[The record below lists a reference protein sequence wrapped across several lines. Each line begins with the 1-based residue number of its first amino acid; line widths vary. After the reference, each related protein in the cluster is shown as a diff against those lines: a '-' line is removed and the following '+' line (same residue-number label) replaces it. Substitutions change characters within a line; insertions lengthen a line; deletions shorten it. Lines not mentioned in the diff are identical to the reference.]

1 MAPKSGVIQIFQDAR
16 HVVNFIKHSILQKDA
31 DDNDPMLFI
40 DATMIAAT
48 SSSKSKSH
56 CGTHCDKISY
66 VLKNRAASKIEEV
79 VRRCHEFYECHANY
93 ESSATRTKRATV
105 VLLDK
110 TGGNQAVTIAAILMA
125 YFKSCN
131 VSRRIRHVHK
141 AHWPCNGLC
150 STCNKSDKSGDCFK
164 LLQRAVGALKYGAS
178 TSK

>member
-1 MAPKSGVIQIFQDAR
+1 MAPKSGVIPIFQDAR

-31 DDNDPMLFI
+31 DDNDPMIFI

-48 SSSKSKSH
+48 SSSKSQSH
-56 CGTHCDKISY
+56 CGAHCDKISY
-66 VLKNRAASKIEEV
+66 VLKNRAASKIEET
-79 VRRCHEFYECHANY
+79 VRRCHEFYE
-93 ESSATRTKRATV
+93 SSAAPNKRPTI

-110 TGGNQAVTIAAILMA
+110 TGDNQAVTIAAILMA

-131 VSRRIRHVHK
+131 VPRRIRHVHK
-141 AHWPCNGLC
+141 THWPCNCLC

-164 LLQRAVGALKYGAS
+164 LLQRAAGMLKYGAS